1 MISVANKHKKKDAE
15 EDLPRQPAYYW
26 WFLANTLALCFA
38 IVSWALCLNIF
49 GNPEV
54 PRNYQILKKLG
65 RLPELRR
72 YTVLD
77 VPNGNSLS
85 ASELYGKY
93 FGLEGQK
100 RDRLN
105 ALLMRNYMHNF
116 GKNLLLTYVEGEYQ
130 VTDVR
135 KLDKDSF
142 LYPGFAIRAQAM
154 VRADDFTESVGFPV
168 VIEYIFP
175 TEDVDAA
182 NRFSAA
188 DVMEVN
194 KNPNCAAV
202 VHVSRAIAD
211 DEPALL
217 LTVIPIAYGPY
228 RVGNAKSFSIEPPKE
243 LNPANGL
250 PVWK

>member
-1 MISVANKHKKKDAE
+1 MASKKRKNKAVEDDA
-15 EDLPRQPAYYW
+15 PRRPAYFW
-26 WFLANTLALCFA
+26 WFLANVLALCFA
-38 IVSWALCLNIF
+38 VVSWAVCLNVF
-49 GNPEV
+49 GNPEL
-54 PRNYQILKKLG
+54 PRNYKILKKLG

-77 VPNGNSLS
+77 VPNGNALS
-85 ASELYGKY
+85 ATELYGKY
-93 FGLEGQK
+93 FGLEGEK
-100 RDRLN
+100 LDRLN
-105 ALLMRNYMHNF
+105 SLLMRNYMRNF
-116 GKNLLLTYVEGEYQ
+116 GRNLLLTYVEGEYQ

-135 KLDKDSF
+135 KLDKDAF

-154 VRADDFTESVGFPV
+154 VRADDFTEPVGFPV

-175 TEDVDAA
+175 TENTDAA
-182 NRFSAA
+182 DRFSAG
-188 DVMEVN
+188 DVLEVN

-202 VHVSRAIAD
+202 VHVSRTVAD

-228 RVGNAKSFSIEPPKE
+228 RVGDTKSFSIEPPGE
-243 LNPANGL
+243 LNPANAL